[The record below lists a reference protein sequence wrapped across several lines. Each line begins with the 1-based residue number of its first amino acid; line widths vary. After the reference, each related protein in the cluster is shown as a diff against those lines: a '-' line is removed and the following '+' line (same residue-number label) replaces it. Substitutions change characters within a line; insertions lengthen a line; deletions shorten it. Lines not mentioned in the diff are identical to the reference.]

1 MTSQL
6 TRTCQLSKKLKKNC
20 ISLSPH
26 RLHSIVHLFLIKKWG
41 CQLNA
46 TRQLLSARL
55 RVPVCP
61 LDGLLPHSDLHPSF
75 PHRRHILGQLLVITT
90 ALAPKSPQNSEQQQ
104 NLCPAT
110 WKIKATFN
118 ELEKITFPVQ
128 VQTLSSCKV
137 KWPNVH
143 ILRIIILGL
152 FWRGKALAHVSGQ
165 AEPGGDTSE
174 GDAGRDHCAHHD
186 HPHLQHQRLPSQDI
200 LRQIDRR
207 LLSFLLFHGLC
218 QPDRWVGIRS
228 KQHEVCCRRSS
239 RWKHISLR
247 PLATP
252 TTYNICIT
260 SFVCSPACQIHIQPL
275 LSSPM
280 QQNDSLAY

>member
-6 TRTCQLSKKLKKNC
+6 TRTCQLSKKLKKTA
-20 ISLSPH
+20 SLSHH

-41 CQLNA
+41 CQPNA
-46 TRQLLSARL
+46 TRQLLPARL

-61 LDGLLPHSDLHPSF
+61 LDGLLPHSDLHPSL

-143 ILRIIILGL
+143 ILRVIILGL
-152 FWRGKALAHVSGQ
+152 FWRGKALAHLW
-165 AEPGGDTSE
+165 PGWTG
-174 GDAGRDHCAHHD
+174 GR
-186 HPHLQHQRLPSQDI
+186 HQR
-200 LRQIDRR
+200 
-207 LLSFLLFHGLC
+207 GWC
-218 QPDRWVGIRS
+218 WA
-228 KQHEVCCRRSS
+228 
-239 RWKHISLR
+239 W
-247 PLATP
+247 PL
-252 TTYNICIT
+252 
-260 SFVCSPACQIHIQPL
+260 CSPWPP
-275 LSSPM
+275 SSPAPTPPFPRYPTS
-280 QQNDSLAY
+280 NRSTLT

>member
-1 MTSQL
+1 M
-6 TRTCQLSKKLKKNC
+6 
-20 ISLSPH
+20 
-26 RLHSIVHLFLIKKWG
+26 F
-41 CQLNA
+41 
-46 TRQLLSARL
+46 
-55 RVPVCP
+55 
-61 LDGLLPHSDLHPSF
+61 
-75 PHRRHILGQLLVITT
+75 
-90 ALAPKSPQNSEQQQ
+90 
-104 NLCPAT
+104 
-110 WKIKATFN
+110 
-118 ELEKITFPVQ
+118 
-128 VQTLSSCKV
+128 
-137 KWPNVH
+137 

-247 PLATP
+247 PLATKP
-252 TTYNICIT
+252 LPLHIISASPHLCALLPAKYIYNRFCPHQCNKMTASPINASKRLDLPATKTLKSVNGKYFLVMLLYPSCNKLCVPYVHPAVEASLRKT
-260 SFVCSPACQIHIQPL
+260 SRVPCFIDHHHW
-275 LSSPM
+275 
-280 QQNDSLAY
+280 

>member
-6 TRTCQLSKKLKKNC
+6 TRTCQLSKKLKKTA
-20 ISLSPH
+20 SLSHH

-41 CQLNA
+41 CQPNA
-46 TRQLLSARL
+46 TRQLLPARL

-61 LDGLLPHSDLHPSF
+61 LDGLLPHSDLHPSL

-143 ILRIIILGL
+143 ILRVIIMGL
-152 FWRGKALAHVSGQ
+152 FWGGN
-165 AEPGGDTSE
+165 EPNLES
-174 GDAGRDHCAHHD
+174 
-186 HPHLQHQRLPSQDI
+186 L
-200 LRQIDRR
+200 
-207 LLSFLLFHGLC
+207 
-218 QPDRWVGIRS
+218 
-228 KQHEVCCRRSS
+228 KKCCT
-239 RWKHISLR
+239 HNL
-247 PLATP
+247 
-252 TTYNICIT
+252 YC
-260 SFVCSPACQIHIQPL
+260 VV
-275 LSSPM
+275 
-280 QQNDSLAY
+280 Y